1 MGNREK
7 INTNVSG
14 ARVNSSHKG
23 ARITNPASSGIRGA
37 SGKGTSAVN
46 KPVATTRPSN
56 RVPPRQQTEEVK
68 SNQIGGISIMG

>member
-37 SGKGTSAVN
+37 SSKGTSAVN
-46 KPVATTRPSN
+46 KPVTTRPNN

-68 SNQIGGISIMG
+68 SSQIGGISIMG